1 MTTESVNILFAIML
15 YMRSVLWL
23 LQLQVTP
30 ATRHT
35 GSLYFGTAQH
45 ELAIKTLEKVAATKL
60 VTNATLE

>member
-35 GSLYFGTAQH
+35 ELLLAGTGQH
-45 ELAIKTLEKVAATKL
+45 EPAIERFEKVAAT
-60 VTNATLE
+60 TTLAPL